1 MNFRQK
7 NTATG
12 VVLALAFALAI
23 AVTPVFAVHDL
34 DIFELEGNTV
44 DAVPD
49 VAPNNP
55 DILSPNAQDWNNL
68 IGLNGGLPAPITP
81 TPPGGLFSGIVR
93 DGLTGGAL
101 SGTGDQHLT
110 QGSKNINDLD
120 TWQTSTSGQTPG
132 KDDLLASMSA
142 TYTNPA
148 NNNSLLYFAA
158 TRRESNGNA
167 TLGLWFFQRPINVN
181 PEDGSFS
188 DVHQDGD
195 LFLIS
200 TFTEGGGASVIQAFK
215 WIGNGLTDVTSSLGL
230 ECTDP
235 LTTGDGACA
244 IVNSSPIT
252 IPTLLNVTGGGWPGF
267 PNNVVPAGRFFEG
280 GIVLNSVFPE
290 GVPCFSSFMFQTVS
304 SQNLGQAAAKDILLG
319 QFNTCKIDVVKA
331 CGEPQPDFETGTITY
346 TIAGIITNTGGG
358 PVTNFQITDVPA
370 LNDDVQ
376 CVTLTGTPASNTFE
390 DIIAVFDVPTP
401 CATTV
406 LDLGEKLGYRAT
418 FTSTVN
424 GGSDTVTVV
433 AEGVTGGLTQATA
446 QATCPRVTLNPNL
459 VVTKTCKVFLV
470 AESSR
475 LVVEVDTTIDVCNT
489 GQAILT
495 NVTVTDPTI
504 SSSPLLSG
512 QTLEP
517 EECLSTLIPP
527 ITLTP
532 SYNPSVF
539 PGAGNGTF
547 SNTVTATGDADPD
560 FAQPAGTCLAV
571 GDPVIAI
578 RCTDMD
584 TASCDL
590 CPLVAKP

>member
-235 LTTGDGACA
+235 LTTGYGACA

-280 GIVLNSVFPE
+280 GIVSTRYSRREFPVSVRSCSRPSPPRISGKRPPKTFCWVNSIRAKSM
-290 GVPCFSSFMFQTVS
+290 SS
-304 SQNLGQAAAKDILLG
+304 KR
-319 QFNTCKIDVVKA
+319 VV
-331 CGEPQPDFETGTITY
+331 
-346 TIAGIITNTGGG
+346 
-358 PVTNFQITDVPA
+358 
-370 LNDDVQ
+370 
-376 CVTLTGTPASNTFE
+376 
-390 DIIAVFDVPTP
+390 
-401 CATTV
+401 
-406 LDLGEKLGYRAT
+406 
-418 FTSTVN
+418 
-424 GGSDTVTVV
+424 
-433 AEGVTGGLTQATA
+433 
-446 QATCPRVTLNPNL
+446 NP
-459 VVTKTCKVFLV
+459 
-470 AESSR
+470 SR
-475 LVVEVDTTIDVCNT
+475 LRDRHDHVHDRRNHH
-489 GQAILT
+489 Q
-495 NVTVTDPTI
+495 
-504 SSSPLLSG
+504 
-512 QTLEP
+512 
-517 EECLSTLIPP
+517 
-527 ITLTP
+527 
-532 SYNPSVF
+532 YRRR
-539 PGAGNGTF
+539 AGDQF
-547 SNTVTATGDADPD
+547 SDHGCACA
-560 FAQPAGTCLAV
+560 
-571 GDPVIAI
+571 
-578 RCTDMD
+578 
-584 TASCDL
+584 
-590 CPLVAKP
+590 